1 MAEATDTGAS
11 FGRLLA
17 APAVLFLALAPSLP
31 WIWKAWRVSPLDAW
45 GWLFLLLGGLWWFLV
60 MDLGLPGGDATEA
73 PVDRPRVEHAAW
85 PALLLFGGLGVL
97 GMVLDVRAAMAL
109 AALGIGWGTAW
120 LLLGGRLALLLL
132 PALLLGLLA
141 LPTTGYLLQQARLGL
156 AAMAGAD
163 GTATAGA
170 GGVLLLKAGVALM
183 ALLVGLIL
191 AWLARG
197 GRLPAPRPATAAYGA
212 ALVLAAGA
220 LWLALAPPA
229 FGPPLALAGDQL
241 RFGPW
246 LGAEIPVTPAE
257 RRLFAGST
265 RLSKRLYSSRD
276 GQRVSVLVVESDA
289 VHDLHTPEYCLS
301 GSGWQLSRDR
311 PLRAEDGL
319 VFGATVPAAGALAAA
334 RGEHRLAGVY
344 WFGSDERSTDDIAGL
359 RLQRRLSPDGP
370 WRLTL
375 VTALGD
381 TGNAPE
387 PALRRFVRNAPWV
400 GDGSAP

>member
-1 MAEATDTGAS
+1 VG
-11 FGRLLA
+11 FG
-17 APAVLFLALAPSLP
+17 
-31 WIWKAWRVSPLDAW
+31 
-45 GWLFLLLGGLWWFLV
+45 
-60 MDLGLPGGDATEA
+60 
-73 PVDRPRVEHAAW
+73 
-85 PALLLFGGLGVL
+85 GVL
-97 GMVLDVRAAMAL
+97 GAA
-109 AALGIGWGTAW
+109 
-120 LLLGGRLALLLL
+120 
-132 PALLLGLLA
+132 
-141 LPTTGYLLQQARLGL
+141 Q
-156 AAMAGAD
+156 
-163 GTATAGA
+163 ATAGA
-170 GGVLLLKAGVALM
+170 GGVLLLKAGVALI

-191 AWLARG
+191 AWLALG
-197 GRLPAPRPATAAYGA
+197 GRLSAPRPASAAYGA

-276 GQRVSVLVVESDA
+276 GQRVSVLVVESDD

-400 GDGSAP
+400 GDGPAP

>member
-1 MAEATDTGAS
+1 MVEASDTGAS

-17 APAVLFLALAPSLP
+17 APVVLLLALAPSLP
-31 WIWKAWRVSPLDAW
+31 WIWQAWRVSPLDAW
-45 GWLFLLLGGLWWFLV
+45 GWAFLLLGGLWWFLV
-60 MDLGLPGGDATEA
+60 MDLAGPSADAGAA
-73 PVDRPRVEHAAW
+73 PSRLTRLDHAAW
-85 PALLLFGGLGVL
+85 PALLLFAGLGVL
-97 GMVLDVRAAMAL
+97 GVALDVRAAMAL
-109 AALGIGWGTAW
+109 AALGIGWAVAW

-132 PALLLGLLA
+132 PALGLGLLA
-141 LPTTGYLLQQARLGL
+141 LPTTGYLLQQTWVGFGGVLG
-156 AAMAGAD
+156 ASR
-163 GTATAGA
+163 ATAGA
-170 GGVLLLKAGVALM
+170 GGVLLLKAGVALA

-197 GRLPAPRPATAAYGA
+197 GRLPAPRPVVAAYGA
-212 ALVLAAGA
+212 ALVLATGA

-241 RFGPW
+241 RFGSW

-257 RRLFAGST
+257 RRLFAANA

-276 GQRVSVLVVESDA
+276 GHRVSVLVVESDD

-311 PLRAEDGL
+311 SLRAEDGL
-319 VFGATVPAAGALAAA
+319 VFGGTVPAAGALAAA
-334 RGEHRLAGVY
+334 RGAHRLAGVY
-344 WFGSDERSTDDIAGL
+344 WFGSDEGSTDDIAGL

-381 TGNAPE
+381 TRNAPE

-400 GDGSAP
+400 GDGPAP